1 MLHRDRRAA
10 EAIRVEVAKIIVNE
24 LADPNL
30 GFVTVV
36 GVKMT
41 GDFKKAI
48 INVSVIGDDDK
59 KKLTIEHL
67 QGARGHIKSLLSHR
81 IHMRYMPDIEF
92 EYDTLLAQEQRVSEL
107 LNEIHKEEAE
117 RMEEDQPRTEEVI
130 ESESHQVRKSSDPKV
145 P

>member
-10 EAIRVEVAKIIVNE
+10 EAIRVEVAKIIVSE

-41 GDFKKAI
+41 GDLKKAI
-48 INVSVIGDDDK
+48 VFVSIIGDEAK
-59 KKLTIEHL
+59 QKLTLEHL

-81 IHMRYMPDIEF
+81 ISMRYMPDILF
-92 EYDTLLAQEQRVSEL
+92 EYDTLLAQEQRVAELISEL
-107 LNEIHKEEAE
+107 HKEEKEGPGRPGKEEAE
-117 RMEEDQPRTEEVI
+117 ED
-130 ESESHQVRKSSDPKV
+130 
-145 P
+145 